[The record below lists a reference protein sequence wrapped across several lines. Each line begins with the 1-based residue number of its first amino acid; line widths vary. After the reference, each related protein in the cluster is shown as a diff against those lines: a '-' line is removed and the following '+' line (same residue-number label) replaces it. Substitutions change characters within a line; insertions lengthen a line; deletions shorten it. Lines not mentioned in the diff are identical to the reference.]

1 MWETVI
7 VTPFTNALLMIYKLI
22 GGNFGIAIIL
32 FTILIRVITHPLMA
46 SQIKG
51 STKMQEM
58 QSSKEW
64 QDIQKKYKDDK
75 EKLASEQ
82 MKYYKEI
89 GYNPLS
95 SCLPSVIQI
104 PLIFGL
110 YQSIMRAMAASPMQL
125 LTLARTVYP
134 FAPFSKIFT
143 VGDLPLHSQFLWMN
157 LGQPERIL
165 TNLITIPGLGPGIP
179 LLAII
184 VAITTYI
191 QSKVTMPAA
200 ANPNDQGAMMGKMM
214 TLYMPLLLGYFA
226 LTFASGLS
234 VYFIAGNLIGIA
246 QYALLGKVNWRALIP
261 GKKPAPA
268 LAARKK

>member
-1 MWETVI
+1 MWETII

-32 FTILIRVITHPLMA
+32 FTILIRLITHPLMV

-58 QSSKEW
+58 QNSKEW
-64 QDIQKKYKDDK
+64 QDIQKKYKGDK
-75 EKLASEQ
+75 EKLGQEQ

-89 GYNPLS
+89 GYSPMS

-104 PLIFGL
+104 PIIFGL
-110 YQSIMRAMAASPMQL
+110 YQSIMRAMAASPGQL
-125 LTLARTVYP
+125 LTLTRTVYS
-134 FAPFSKIFT
+134 FFH
-143 VGDLPLHSQFLWMN
+143 VGDLLPLNSKFLWMN
-157 LGQPERIL
+157 LGQPERIPIFG
-165 TNLITIPGLGPGIP
+165 TPIPT
-179 LLAII
+179 LAIL

-214 TLYMPLLLGYFA
+214 TLYMPLLLGYF
-226 LTFASGLS
+226 TMNYASGLG
-234 VYFIAGNLIGIA
+234 VYFIVGNLVGIA
-246 QYALLGKVNWRALIP
+246 QYALLGKVNWRSLLP
-261 GKKPAPA
+261 GKKPAA
-268 LAARKK
+268 VLATRKK

>member
-1 MWETVI
+1 MWETII
-7 VTPFTNALLMIYKLI
+7 VNPFTNALLMIYKLI

-58 QSSKEW
+58 QNSKEW
-64 QDIQKKYKDDK
+64 LDIQKKYKDDK
-75 EKLASEQ
+75 EKLAQEQ

-95 SCLPSVIQI
+95 SCLPSLIQI

-110 YQSIMRAMAASPMQL
+110 YQSITRAMAASPIQL
-125 LTLARTVYP
+125 LTLTRTVYSFIP
-134 FAPFSKIFT
+134 VGNLVPLNSK
-143 VGDLPLHSQFLWMN
+143 FLWMN
-157 LGQPERIL
+157 LGQPERVYAY
-165 TNLITIPGLGPGIP
+165 GLAIP

-184 VAITTYI
+184 VAITTYV
-191 QSKVTMPAA
+191 QSKVTMPAST
-200 ANPNDQGAMMGKMM
+200 NPNDQGAMMGKMM
-214 TLYMPLLLGYFA
+214 VLYMPLLLGYFA

-234 VYFIAGNLIGIA
+234 VYFITGNLIGIA
-246 QYALLGKVNWRALIP
+246 QYALLGKVNWRALLP
-261 GKKPAPA
+261 GQKPAPV
-268 LAARKK
+268 LATRKK

>member
-7 VTPFTNALLMIYKLI
+7 VTPFTNALLLIYKII

-75 EKLASEQ
+75 EKLAQEQ
-82 MKYYKEI
+82 MAYYKRI

-95 SCLPSVIQI
+95 SCLPSIIQI

-110 YQSIMRAMAASPMQL
+110 YQSIMRAMAASPGQL
-125 LTLARTVYP
+125 LILTRTVYS
-134 FAPFSKIFT
+134 FFH
-143 VGDLPLHSQFLWMN
+143 VGDLLPLNSRFLWMN
-157 LGQPERIL
+157 LGQPERLYLFGI
-165 TNLITIPGLGPGIP
+165 GIP
-179 LLAII
+179 SLAII

-191 QSKVTMPAA
+191 QSKVTTPTSTGA
-200 ANPNDQGAMMGKMM
+200 NDQGAMMGKMM
-214 TLYMPLLLGYFA
+214 TLYMPFLLGYFA

-234 VYFIAGNLIGIA
+234 VYFIIGNLIGIA
-246 QYALLGKVNWRALIP
+246 QYAMLGKVNWRALIP
-261 GKKPAPA
+261 GRKPAPV

>member
-1 MWETVI
+1 MWETII
-7 VTPFTNALLMIYKLI
+7 VAPFTNALLMIYKLI

-32 FTILIRVITHPLMA
+32 FTILIRVITHPLMV

-75 EKLASEQ
+75 QMLSQEQ
-82 MKYYKEI
+82 MKYYKSI

-95 SCLPSVIQI
+95 SCLPSIIQI

-110 YQSIMRAMAASPMQL
+110 YQSIIRALAASPLQL
-125 LTLARTVYP
+125 LTLTRSVYP
-134 FAPFSKIFT
+134 FFQ
-143 VGDLPLHSQFLWMN
+143 VGDLVPLNSKFLWMN
-157 LGQPERIL
+157 LGQPERIY
-165 TNLITIPGLGPGIP
+165 IFGYAIP

-191 QSKVTMPAA
+191 QSKVTMPPST
-200 ANPNDQGAMMGKMM
+200 NPRDQGAMMGKMM

-234 VYFIAGNLIGIA
+234 VYFIVGNLIGIA

-261 GKKPAPA
+261 GQKPAPA
-268 LAARKK
+268 LATRKK

>member
-1 MWETVI
+1 MWETII

-64 QDIQKKYKDDK
+64 QEIQKKYKDDK

-110 YQSIMRAMAASPMQL
+110 YQSIMRAMAASPGQL
-125 LTLARTVYP
+125 LTLARTAYSFFP
-134 FAPFSKIFT
+134 
-143 VGDLPLHSQFLWMN
+143 VGDLLPLNSKFLWMN
-157 LGQPERIL
+157 LGQPERIYAFGVA
-165 TNLITIPGLGPGIP
+165 IPF
-179 LLAII
+179 LAII

-200 ANPNDQGAMMGKMM
+200 ANPKDQGAMMGKMM

-246 QYALLGKVNWRALIP
+246 QYALLGKVNWSALIP
-261 GKKPAPA
+261 GRKPAPA
-268 LAARKK
+268 LATRKK

>member
-1 MWETVI
+1 MWETII
-7 VTPFTNALLMIYKLI
+7 VNPFTNALLMIYKLI

-58 QSSKEW
+58 QNSKEW
-64 QDIQKKYKDDK
+64 LDIQKKYKDDK
-75 EKLASEQ
+75 EKLAQEQ

-95 SCLPSVIQI
+95 SCLPSLIQI

-110 YQSIMRAMAASPMQL
+110 YQSITRAMAASPMQL
-125 LTLARTVYP
+125 LTLTRTVYSFFP
-134 FAPFSKIFT
+134 VGNLVPLNSK
-143 VGDLPLHSQFLWMN
+143 FLWMN
-157 LGQPERIL
+157 LGQPERVYAFGIA
-165 TNLITIPGLGPGIP
+165 IPM
-179 LLAII
+179 LAII
-184 VAITTYI
+184 VAITTYV
-191 QSKVTMPAA
+191 QSKVTMPATT
-200 ANPNDQGAMMGKMM
+200 NPNDQGAMMGKMM

-234 VYFIAGNLIGIA
+234 VYFITGNLIGIA
-246 QYALLGKVNWRALIP
+246 QYALLGKVNWRALLP
-261 GKKPAPA
+261 GQKPVPA
-268 LAARKK
+268 LATRKK

>member
-1 MWETVI
+1 MWETII

-58 QSSKEW
+58 QNSKEW

-75 EKLASEQ
+75 EKLAQEQ

-95 SCLPSVIQI
+95 SCLPSIIQI

-110 YQSIMRAMAASPMQL
+110 YQSITRAMAASPGQL
-125 LTLARTVYP
+125 LTLTRTVYP
-134 FAPFSKIFT
+134 FFHIGSL
-143 VGDLPLHSQFLWMN
+143 LPLNSKFLWMN
-157 LGQPERIL
+157 LGQPERVYAF
-165 TNLITIPGLGPGIP
+165 GVAIP

-184 VAITTYI
+184 VAITTYV
-191 QSKVTMPAA
+191 QSKVTMPAST
-200 ANPNDQGAMMGKMM
+200 NPKDQGAMMGKMM

-234 VYFIAGNLIGIA
+234 IYFIAGNLIGIA
-246 QYALLGKVNWRALIP
+246 QYALLGKVNWRALLP
-261 GKKPAPA
+261 GQKPAPA
-268 LAARKK
+268 LATRKK

>member
-1 MWETVI
+1 MWETII
-7 VTPFTNALLMIYKLI
+7 VNPFTNALLWIYQLI

-64 QDIQKKYKDDK
+64 LDIQKKYKDDK
-75 EKLASEQ
+75 EKLAQEQ

-110 YQSIMRAMAASPMQL
+110 YQSITRAMAASPMQL
-125 LTLARTVYP
+125 LTLTRTVYP
-134 FAPFSKIFT
+134 FFHIADLVPLNSK
-143 VGDLPLHSQFLWMN
+143 FLWMN
-157 LGQPERIL
+157 LGQPERVYAFGIA
-165 TNLITIPGLGPGIP
+165 IPF
-179 LLAII
+179 LAII

-191 QSKVTMPAA
+191 QSKVTMPMAT
-200 ANPNDQGAMMGKMM
+200 NPGDQGAMMGKMM

-234 VYFIAGNLIGIA
+234 VYFIIGNLVGIA
-246 QYALLGKVNWRALIP
+246 QYALLGKVNWRALLP
-261 GKKPAPA
+261 GQKPAPA

>member
-1 MWETVI
+1 MWQTII
-7 VTPFTNALLMIYKLI
+7 VNPFTNALLMIYKLI

-32 FTILIRVITHPLMA
+32 FTILIRVITHPLMV

-64 QDIQKKYKDDK
+64 LEIQKKYKDDK
-75 EKLASEQ
+75 EKLAQEQ
-82 MKYYKEI
+82 MKYYKAI

-95 SCLPSVIQI
+95 SCLPSIIQI

-110 YQSIMRAMAASPMQL
+110 YQSIMRAMAASPEQL
-125 LTLARTVYP
+125 LTLTRTVYSFIP
-134 FAPFSKIFT
+134 T
-143 VGDLPLHSQFLWMN
+143 GNLLPLNSKFLWMN
-157 LGQPERIL
+157 LGQPERIYAFG
-165 TNLITIPGLGPGIP
+165 IAIPF
-179 LLAII
+179 LAII

-191 QSKVTMPAA
+191 QSKVTMPPST
-200 ANPNDQGAMMGKMM
+200 NPKDQGAMMGKMM

-234 VYFIAGNLIGIA
+234 VYFIVGNLIGIA
-246 QYALLGKVNWRALIP
+246 QYALLGKVNWRALLP
-261 GKKPAPA
+261 GQKAAPA
-268 LAARKK
+268 LAVRKK

>member
-1 MWETVI
+1 MWETII
-7 VTPFTNALLMIYKLI
+7 VTPFTNVLLMIYKVI

-64 QDIQKKYKDDK
+64 LDIQKKFKDDK
-75 EKLASEQ
+75 EKLAQEQ

-110 YQSIMRAMAASPMQL
+110 YQSITRAMAASPGQL
-125 LTLARTVYP
+125 LTLTRTVYP
-134 FAPFSKIFT
+134 FFESFFHIQVADLVPLNSK
-143 VGDLPLHSQFLWMN
+143 FLWMN
-157 LGQPERIL
+157 LGTPERIYAFG
-165 TNLITIPGLGPGIP
+165 IAIPS
-179 LLAII
+179 LAII

-191 QSKVTMPAA
+191 QSKVTMPAT

-234 VYFIAGNLIGIA
+234 VYFITGNLIGIA
-246 QYALLGKVNWRALIP
+246 QYALLGKVNWRALLP
-261 GKKPAPA
+261 GQKPAPA
-268 LAARKK
+268 LATRKK